1 MLCDFVAKKQYYIFP
16 ISLFIFYAFFTTPF
30 LALASNSSGTFD
42 PSNLGYNKAY
52 LVRNSGLNNVSQEI
66 TVGKFTVESA
76 QNGAISDYEL
86 TGWMWGAATGWISFN
101 CANVVGS
108 CAASNYKVTVDQ
120 SGNLS
125 GYAWGPQSGWVN
137 FAPTGA
143 GEQTV
148 KINSV
153 GDFTGYAW
161 AQSFGYISFNCS
173 NDNSCGTLD
182 FKTATDYIPY
192 AVRPI
197 ISGGG
202 HVIQPPIITPVV
214 NPESIKSKVEVVAD
228 NKISNTKIQK
238 SSNSKIIKTNSKK
251 TVVSPPGKP
260 ILATFIPPEQPPK
273 ITKPKNTKD
282 TSDTSTNNNTSW
294 FRKII
299 NSIKSTSS
307 SFYQFIKNLMQ

>member
-16 ISLFIFYAFFTTPF
+16 ISLFIFYAFFATPF
-30 LALASNSSGTFD
+30 SVLASNSSGTFD
-42 PSNLGYNKAY
+42 PNNLGYNKAY
-52 LVRNSGLNNVSQEI
+52 LVRNSGLNNISKEI
-66 TVGKFTVESA
+66 TVGKFTVQSA

-101 CANVVGS
+101 CSNITGS
-108 CAASNYKVTVDQ
+108 CSSSNYKVTVDQ
-120 SGNLS
+120 YGNLS
-125 GYAWGPQSGWVN
+125 GYAWGPQAGWVN

-143 GEQTV
+143 GDQTV

-173 NDNSCGTLD
+173 NDNSCGTID
-182 FKTATDYIPY
+182 FKTTTDYIPSSS
-192 AVRPI
+192 RPVI
-197 ISGGG
+197 INSGGG
-202 HVIQPPIITPVV
+202 YVIIPVV
-214 NPESIKSKVEVVAD
+214 NPEPVKNKIEVAD
-228 NKISNTKIQK
+228 NKISSTKTQK
-238 SSNSKIIKTNSKK
+238 NSNSKIINKNSKK
-251 TVVSPPGKP
+251 PVVSPPDKP

-273 ITKPKNTKD
+273 ITKPKNINDVVD
-282 TSDTSTNNNTSW
+282 TSVNNNVSC

-299 NSIKSTSS
+299 NFIKSTSF